1 MGDMSDM
8 TKVNKVIDYIRN
20 SQWQDFPTSVK
31 HNAFRSMFD
40 TIGVSAAATKT
51 ELSSIIRNHAARM
64 FGGAGASLW
73 WDGRKVSPVGAA
85 LANAMSIDALDAH
98 DGQKLTK
105 GHIGCGLI
113 PGIMA
118 IAEAEGIDDNLEIM
132 TAMVLGYE
140 FGTRAGISLHASTS
154 DYHTSGAWIAVTVA
168 AIGARLMRL
177 NESQMRHAMGIA
189 EYHGPRSQM
198 MRCIDTPTMV
208 KDGSGWGAMA
218 GVSAV
223 YLAADGF
230 TGAPAIS
237 IEGKD
242 VADHWA
248 DLGSHYYMDEQYIKL
263 YPVCR
268 WAQPAVEAV
277 LDLMKRHDITA
288 DQIANIEISSFDE
301 AVRLCSMAENTEE
314 AQYSLPF
321 SVAVAAYHGTIGV
334 DEISTAGLTNP
345 DIQAIARKVSV
356 ISNDDF
362 NAEFPKRRLAIASI
376 ETTDGGR
383 FSSDPTEAIGDPEA
397 PVSDDVLR
405 QKFNTLVSATCN
417 PETLKNL
424 VHALGDLRQMPDMNK
439 VIAIL
444 RKH

>member
-1 MGDMSDM
+1 M
-8 TKVNKVIDYIRN
+8 TSLASYLHDT
-20 SQWQDFPTSVK
+20 QWHDFPDAVR
-31 HNAFRSMFD
+31 HNACRAIFD
-40 TIGVSAAATKT
+40 TIGVSVAASQT
-51 ELSSIIRNHAARM
+51 ELSSIIRQHAARM
-64 FGGAGASLW
+64 FSGNSSSLW
-73 WDGRKVSPVGAA
+73 WDGRMVSPVGAA
-85 LANAMSIDALDAH
+85 LANAMMIDALDAH

-113 PGIMA
+113 PGILA
-118 IAEAEGIDDNLEIM
+118 IAEAEAIDNSQEIM
-132 TAMVLGYE
+132 TALVLGYE
-140 FGTRAGISLHASTS
+140 FGTRAGVSLHASAA

-168 AIGARLMRL
+168 AIGARLL
-177 NESQMRHAMGIA
+177 GCNETQTRHAMGIA

-277 LDLMKRHDITA
+277 LDLMKRHDISA

-334 DEISTAGLTNP
+334 DEISKAGLTNP

-376 ETTDGGR
+376 ETTDGWR

-405 QKFNTLVSATCN
+405 QKFNTLASATCN

-424 VHALGDLRQMPDMNK
+424 VHALGDL
-439 VIAIL
+439 
-444 RKH
+444 